1 MRAFKVLH
9 PGGILLTAS
18 CSHHIE
24 PDVFLS
30 IVEESA
36 RKAERSLQLLEW
48 RGAAPDHPSLP
59 SVPETR
65 YLKLGVFRCF

>member
-1 MRAFKVLH
+1 LLRK
-9 PGGILLTAS
+9 GGTLATSS

-30 IVEESA
+30 IVDETA
-36 RKAERSLQLLEW
+36 RKVGRRIQLLEW
-48 RGAAPDHPSLP
+48 RGAAPDHPTLP

-65 YLKLGVFRCF
+65 YLKFGIFRLVD